1 MQKEIARFLVG
12 LSIILLAPSSLA
24 QSTVELGG
32 SISMGEGDLGIEGIS
47 VSDNHDLILAHGAN
61 SGIFLVDSNSPE
73 NNSQI
78 EWSGGYSLLDS
89 SFHPG
94 GETAIMVGE
103 GGNVLRLTLANSSI
117 EQAGSAST
125 FGDTLLTS
133 VSWNGDGSWAYIG
146 GEDGWIWKFR
156 GTSEG
161 GIEAVV
167 LENRGDR
174 VISGIS
180 CLRGYNIC
188 AVTSTL
194 GGIGI
199 IDQEHGLHWIGG
211 FGTPWV
217 DIVCHSSEVPEC
229 VAIASDLTVASIVV
243 VVSEPSET
251 RVYDNDIVQLQ
262 GFVGAMTG
270 IEVQSDGISLI
281 SLAPFGLIEHDKEA
295 GRSFHWLDNI
305 DAVEFDVGISDQRI
319 VGTWGSG
326 FFEGWLITDRG
337 TLVSFGPAYQNEDNS
352 ILGIWIGIIILGG
365 ATLLVASLITSSSP
379 KLSNWLTKMIGSEEE
394 RKDVLRKERRQSG
407 KKRRA

>member
-1 MQKEIARFLVG
+1 MQKEIAKVLVG

-24 QSTVELGG
+24 QSTVELEG

-47 VSDNHDLILAHGAN
+47 VSDNHHLVLAHGAN

-73 NNSQI
+73 NNSHI

-146 GEDGWIWKFR
+146 GEDGWIWRFR

-161 GIEAVV
+161 GIEAIV

-188 AVTSTL
+188 AVTSTF

-305 DAVEFDVGISDQRI
+305 DAVEFDYV
-319 VGTWGSG
+319 
-326 FFEGWLITDRG
+326 
-337 TLVSFGPAYQNEDNS
+337 
-352 ILGIWIGIIILGG
+352 
-365 ATLLVASLITSSSP
+365 
-379 KLSNWLTKMIGSEEE
+379 
-394 RKDVLRKERRQSG
+394 
-407 KKRRA
+407 

>member
-61 SGIFLVDSNSPE
+61 SGIFLLDSNSPE
-73 NNSQI
+73 NNSHI
-78 EWSGGYSLLDS
+78 EWSGDYSLLDS

-117 EQAGSAST
+117 EQAGSSST

-146 GEDGWIWKFR
+146 GEDGWIWRFR

-161 GIEAVV
+161 GMEAIV

-199 IDQEHGLHWIGG
+199 IDQEHDLHWIGG

-229 VAIASDLTVASIVV
+229 VAIASDLTVASIIV

-281 SLAPFGLIEHDKEA
+281 SLAPFGIIEHDKEA

-337 TLVSFGPAYQNEDNS
+337 TLVSFGPAYENEDNS

-365 ATLLVASLITSSSP
+365 ATLLVASLMASSSP
-379 KLSNWLTKMIGSEEE
+379 KLSNWLTKRIGSEEE

>member
-73 NNSQI
+73 NNSNI
-78 EWSGGYSLLDS
+78 EWNGGYSLLDS

-103 GGNVLRLTLANSSI
+103 GGNVLRLNLANSSI

-146 GEDGWIWKFR
+146 GEDGWIWRFR

-161 GIEAVV
+161 GIEAIV

-352 ILGIWIGIIILGG
+352 ILGIWIGIVILGG
-365 ATLLVASLITSSSP
+365 ATLLVASLMASSSP
-379 KLSNWLTKMIGSEEE
+379 KLSNWLTKRIGSEEE

>member
-1 MQKEIARFLVG
+1 MQKEIAKVLVG

-32 SISMGEGDLGIEGIS
+32 SIGMGEGDLGIEGIS
-47 VSDNHDLILAHGAN
+47 GSDNHDLILAHGAN

-73 NNSQI
+73 NNSHI
-78 EWSGGYSLLDS
+78 EWSGDYSLLDS

-146 GEDGWIWKFR
+146 GEDGWIWRFR

-337 TLVSFGPAYQNEDNS
+337 TLVSFGPAYENEDNS

-365 ATLLVASLITSSSP
+365 ATLLVASLMASSSP
-379 KLSNWLTKMIGSEEE
+379 KLSNWLTKRIGSEEE

>member
-1 MQKEIARFLVG
+1 MQKEIARVLVG

-24 QSTVELGG
+24 QSTVELEG

-103 GGNVLRLTLANSSI
+103 GGNVLRLNLANSSI

-146 GEDGWIWKFR
+146 GEDGWIWRFR

-161 GIEAVV
+161 GIEAIV

>member
-1 MQKEIARFLVG
+1 MDKAVAGALLG
-12 LSIILLAPSSLA
+12 LSVILLAPSSLA
-24 QSTVELGG
+24 QSTVELGN
-32 SISMGEGDLGIEGIS
+32 SINVGEGDMGIEGIS
-47 VSDNHDLILAHGAN
+47 ISDNQEFVLAHGAN
-61 SGIFLVDSNSPE
+61 TGIFLIDSNSPE
-73 NNSQI
+73 NNSHI
-78 EWSGGYSLLDS
+78 EWNGDYSLLDS

-94 GETAIMVGE
+94 GKTAIMVGE
-103 GGNVLRLTLANSSI
+103 GGNVLRMTLANSSI
-117 EQAGSAST
+117 EQAGGPST

-146 GEDGWIWKFR
+146 GEDGWIWRFR
-156 GTSEG
+156 GTSDG
-161 GIEAVV
+161 GIEAIV

-188 AVTSTL
+188 AITSTL

-199 IDQEHGLHWIGG
+199 IDQEHRLHWIGG

-229 VAIASDLTVASIVV
+229 IAISSDLTIASIVV

-251 RVYDNDIVQLQ
+251 RVFDNNVVQLQ

-270 IEVQSDGISLI
+270 IEAQSDGISLI

-295 GRSFHWLDNI
+295 GKSFHWLDNI
-305 DAVEFDVGISDQRI
+305 DAVGFDVGISNQRI

-337 TLVSFGPAYQNEDNS
+337 TLVSFGPVNQNEDNS
-352 ILGIWIGIIILGG
+352 MLEIWIGIIILGG
-365 ATLLVASLITSSSP
+365 STLLIASLMASSSP
-379 KLSNWLTKMIGSEEE
+379 KLSNWLTKRIGSEEE
-394 RKDVLRKERRQSG
+394 RKDLLRKERRLKR
-407 KKRRA
+407 KKGRA

>member
-32 SISMGEGDLGIEGIS
+32 SIGISEGDLGIEGIS

-73 NNSQI
+73 NNSHI
-78 EWSGGYSLLDS
+78 EWSGDYSLLDS

-146 GEDGWIWKFR
+146 GEDGWIWRFR

-161 GIEAVV
+161 GTEVVV
-167 LENRGDR
+167 LENRGDK

-337 TLVSFGPAYQNEDNS
+337 TLVSFGPAYENEDNS

-365 ATLLVASLITSSSP
+365 ATLLVASLMASSSP
-379 KLSNWLTKMIGSEEE
+379 KLSNWLTKRIGSEEE

>member
-1 MQKEIARFLVG
+1 MQKEISRVLVG

-32 SISMGEGDLGIEGIS
+32 SIGMSEGDLGIEGIS

-73 NNSQI
+73 NNSHI
-78 EWSGGYSLLDS
+78 EWSGDYSLLDS

-146 GEDGWIWKFR
+146 GEDGWIWRFR

-319 VGTWGSG
+319 VGTCGSG

-337 TLVSFGPAYQNEDNS
+337 TLVSFGPAYENEDNS

-365 ATLLVASLITSSSP
+365 ATLLVASLMASSSP
-379 KLSNWLTKMIGSEEE
+379 KLSNWLTKRIGSEEE

>member
-1 MQKEIARFLVG
+1 MQKEIAKVLVG

-32 SISMGEGDLGIEGIS
+32 SIGMGEGDLGIEGIS

>member
-61 SGIFLVDSNSPE
+61 SGIFLIDSNSPE
-73 NNSQI
+73 NSSHI
-78 EWSGGYSLLDS
+78 EWSGDYSLLDS

-146 GEDGWIWKFR
+146 GEDGWIWRFR

-161 GIEAVV
+161 GTEVVV

-365 ATLLVASLITSSSP
+365 ATLLVASLMASSSP
-379 KLSNWLTKMIGSEEE
+379 KLSNWLTKRIGSEEE